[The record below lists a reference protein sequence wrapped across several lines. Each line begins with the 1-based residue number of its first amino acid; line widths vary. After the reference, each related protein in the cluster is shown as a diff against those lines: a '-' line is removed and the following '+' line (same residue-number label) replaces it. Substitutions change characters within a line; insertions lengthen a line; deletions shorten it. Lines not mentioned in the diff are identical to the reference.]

1 MKRGL
6 RIVRNVFIILAIIAA
21 LAWVVNYRFKEK
33 LLTFVRKTE
42 QVEEITIPVAVSKA
56 KTGTITDYLTLIG
69 GVEAKSE
76 VNIFSSVPG
85 KIKSIQHTEG
95 DRVKK
100 GTVLAYVDR
109 SEAGLTYAL
118 APVESTIDGIVK
130 HVFVKN
136 GASVSPAV
144 PLFQII
150 DIDEVEVKTA
160 VPEREVA
167 RVQEG
172 TSAEVSFIAYPGKL
186 FSGKVSKLSPVLDPL
201 SRTREARILIENQ
214 SHVLKPGMY
223 GEVKLIL
230 NVKRNAVIIP
240 SSAVIERSGKELV
253 FLVNSEKAS
262 QVEPAFDIQEGDRIS
277 VLSGI
282 KPGDQVI
289 VIGQQNLNEGDR
301 VAVTEEIE

>member
-6 RIVRNVFIILAIIAA
+6 RIVRNVFIVLVIVAA

-33 LLTFVRKTE
+33 LQAFGRKTA
-42 QVEEITIPVAVSKA
+42 QLEEITIPVAVSKA
-56 KTGTITDYLTLIG
+56 KTGTIIDYLALIG

-76 VNIFSSVPG
+76 VSIFSTVPG
-85 KIKSIQHTEG
+85 KVKSIQHTEG

-100 GTVLAYVDR
+100 QTVLAYVDR

-130 HVFVKN
+130 QVFVKN
-136 GASVSPAV
+136 GTSVNPAV

-150 DIDEVEVKTA
+150 DIDEVEVRTA
-160 VPEREVA
+160 IPEREVA
-167 RVQEG
+167 RVKEG
-172 TSAEVSFIAYPGKL
+172 TSADVSLIAYPGKT
-186 FSGKVSKLSPVLDPL
+186 FSGKVTKLSPVLDPL
-201 SRTREARILIENQ
+201 SRTREARILIENPG
-214 SHVLKPGMY
+214 HLLKPGMY

-230 NVKRNAVIIP
+230 NVKKNAVIIP
-240 SSAVIERSGKELV
+240 SSAIIERNGKDLV
-253 FLVNSEKAS
+253 FMVNSEKAV

-277 VLSGI
+277 VISGV

-289 VIGQQNLNEGDR
+289 VIGQQNLNEGDK
-301 VAVTEEIE
+301 VVVTEEME